1 VALLAALGLGW
12 IGGLAHGFY
21 LSLDLV
27 ELLGVPVLL
36 AGLVLWPLAQPDE
49 GAPPARLV
57 GPILLVAG
65 LAVLVAVR
73 VANPYD
79 ARHPKVTNVGYFV
92 DQDTGKA
99 WRYSKTPD
107 LTPWAA
113 SVLTADGGKVAK
125 LTHWSFQHPVDAAPA
140 PVLPGP
146 PPQISLVKQTDGSL
160 LLHAVPPPGARS
172 MLLTLK
178 PDTPAV
184 LEQLSGVPRHLALKP
199 GAGSIVQW
207 AAAPQGLDFVIR
219 PGGPGKL
226 EVGYVATTEA
236 WPAGL
241 KPLPKRPADLSGFG
255 DSESAAVVGIRRFSW

>member
-1 VALLAALGLGW
+1 M
-12 IGGLAHGFY
+12 
-21 LSLDLV
+21 V

-36 AGLVLWPLAQPDE
+36 ASLVLWPLAQPDE

-57 GPILLVAG
+57 GPILLIAG

-73 VANPYD
+73 VVNPYD
-79 ARHPKVTNVGYFV
+79 ARHPKVANVGYFV

-99 WRYSKTPD
+99 WRFSNTPD
-107 LTPWAA
+107 LSPWAA

-125 LTHWSFQHPVDAAPA
+125 LAHWSFRHPVDAAPA
-140 PVLPGP
+140 PALPGP
-146 PPQISLVKQTDGSL
+146 APEISLSKQADGTI
-160 LLHAVPPPGARS
+160 LLHAVPPPGVRS

-178 PDTPAV
+178 PDTAAV
-184 LEQLSGVPRHLALKP
+184 LEQISGVPRHQALKP
-199 GAGSIVQW
+199 GGRTIVQW

-226 EVGYVATTEA
+226 EVSYVATTEA

-255 DSESAAVVGIRRFSW
+255 DSESAAVAGIRRFSW